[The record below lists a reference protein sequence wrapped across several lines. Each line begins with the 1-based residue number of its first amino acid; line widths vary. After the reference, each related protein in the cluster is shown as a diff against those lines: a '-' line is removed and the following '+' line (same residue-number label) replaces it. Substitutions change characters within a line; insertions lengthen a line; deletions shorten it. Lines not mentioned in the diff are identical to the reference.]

1 MGLAVELFRIC
12 TIRREVDGVGLTTMK
27 PAFLMFEEQGNDNQ
41 KESPLTDRTVSD
53 LQVHATFFTNVFS
66 LCSS

>member
-1 MGLAVELFRIC
+1 M
-12 TIRREVDGVGLTTMK
+12 DGVGLTTMK